1 LFDAKAQHLI
11 DSDFQ
16 PWLVY
21 AFNKRSTIMAAT
33 FRSYLDT
40 LKKNNELTIISKAVD
55 LRDIAALVPQ
65 SDKALLFSHVRG
77 YSMPVASGL
86 LQSRNRLAL
95 GLDAAYEKIET
106 KLRTAMDHP
115 INPKRVKRAPV
126 KDVIL
131 TKNKVDLYNLPVPI
145 FSIMDGGPMITAGVV
160 IAEDSEFGMNA
171 GMYRMMLNERNITG
185 IDIVTP
191 NNLRKFAE
199 RALQKKKPLPISISI
214 GTHPY
219 ELVASTFKANLGVNE
234 LTFAGGLRGAPLSLA
249 DGETIPVPCIAD
261 AEIVLEGEILPEGWV
276 HPEGPFC
283 EFNRLMGGIHMNPR
297 VRIEA
302 IMHRKD
308 PIYYALHMPWE
319 NIWMSAPI
327 YEAAAWR
334 VLHEAGVQTTAI
346 NVTPGGCCHWHIVA
360 AIKKQPGDGKNAI
373 LALLSIADIKH
384 VTIVDDDID
393 VFDSTDVEWA
403 VATRVQAD
411 RDVLIV
417 SNARAKPLDPSI
429 SPPTGGQ
436 IPTTAKM
443 GIDAT
448 IPENIPRNR
457 YNRIVYFNQG
467 KVELK
472 DYIGAGAEPARPS
485 AGNKSG
491 ESVDAVAERIL
502 AALSKSHRFFADLLA
517 LLPRAEYRTI
527 AAAVGWLHQEG
538 KIVQDGEGKY
548 QVKEERD

>member
-1 LFDAKAQHLI
+1 
-11 DSDFQ
+11 
-16 PWLVY
+16 
-21 AFNKRSTIMAAT
+21 MAAN
-33 FRSYLDT
+33 FRGYLDT
-40 LKKNNELTIISKAVD
+40 LKKNDELTVIAKTTD
-55 LRDIAALVPQ
+55 LRDVAALVPQ
-65 SDKALLFSHVRG
+65 SDKALLFTNVRG

-86 LQSRNRLAL
+86 LQSRSRLAL
-95 GLDAAYEKIET
+95 GMGAAYEKIEA

-115 INPKRVKRAPV
+115 VKPKRVTKAPV
-126 KDVIL
+126 KEVIL
-131 TKNKVDLYNLPVPI
+131 TKNKVDLYELPVPV
-145 FSIMDGGPMITAGVV
+145 FSVMDGGPMITAGVV
-160 IAEDSEFGMNA
+160 IAEDPEFGMNA
-171 GMYRMMLNERNITG
+171 GMYRLMLKERNLTG

-199 RALQKKKPLPISISI
+199 RALQRKKPLPISISI

-234 LTFAGGLRGAPLSLA
+234 LTFAGGMRGQPLALA
-249 DGETIPVPCIAD
+249 DGETIPIPCIAD

-283 EFNRLMGGIHMNPR
+283 EFNRLMGGIHMNPH
-297 VRIEA
+297 VRIKA

-334 VLHEAGVQTTAI
+334 VLHEAGVQAMAI

-360 AIKKQPGDGKNAI
+360 SIKKQPGDGKNAI
-373 LALLSIADIKH
+373 MALLSIADIKH

-393 VFDSTDVEWA
+393 VFDATDVEWA

-417 SNARAKPLDPSI
+417 SNARSKPLDPSLP
-429 SPPTGGQ
+429 PPTTGK

-448 IPENIPRNR
+448 IPENVARNR

-467 KVELK
+467 KVKLK
-472 DYIGAGAEPARPS
+472 DYLSDGDQPVKASNNGKPDETVDVMAE
-485 AGNKSG
+485 K
-491 ESVDAVAERIL
+491 IL
-502 AALSKSHRFFADLLA
+502 AALEKYHDFFPDLLA
-517 LLPRAEYRTI
+517 LFPKSDYRTI
-527 AAAVGWLHQEG
+527 ATAVGKLHQEG
-538 KIVQDGEGKY
+538 KIIQDGEGKY
-548 QVKEERD
+548 QVKGETDTRAR

>member
-1 LFDAKAQHLI
+1 
-11 DSDFQ
+11 
-16 PWLVY
+16 
-21 AFNKRSTIMAAT
+21 MAAN
-33 FRSYLDT
+33 FRSYLDA
-40 LKKNNELTIISKAVD
+40 LKKNDELTVISKSTD
-55 LRDIAALVPQ
+55 LRDVAALVPQ
-65 SDKALLFSHVRG
+65 SNKALLFTNVRG
-77 YSMPVASGL
+77 YAMPVASGL
-86 LQSRNRLAL
+86 LQSRTRIAI
-95 GLDAAYEKIET
+95 GMGVPYEKIEA
-106 KLRTAMDHP
+106 KLRSAMEHP
-115 INPKRVKRAPV
+115 VKPKRAQRAPV

-131 TKNKVDLYNLPVPI
+131 TKNRVDLYQLPVPV
-145 FSIMDGGPMITAGVV
+145 FSVMDGGPMITAGVV
-160 IAEDSEFGMNA
+160 IAEDPEFGLNA
-171 GMYRMMLNERNITG
+171 GVYRMMLKEKNITG

-199 RALQKKKPLPISISI
+199 RALQRKKPLPISVSI
-214 GTHPY
+214 GTHPA

-234 LTFAGGLRGAPLSLA
+234 LTFAGGLRGQAVPLA
-249 DGETIPVPCIAD
+249 DGKTIPVPCIAD

-297 VRIEA
+297 VRIKA

-334 VLHEAGVQTTAI
+334 VLHEAGVQATAI

-373 LALLSIADIKH
+373 LALLSVADIKH

-393 VFDSTDVEWA
+393 VFDPTDVEWA

-417 SNARAKPLDPSI
+417 SNARSKPLDPSL
-429 SPPTGGQ
+429 PPTPGR

-448 IPENIPRNR
+448 IPEDVPRIR
-457 YNRIVYFNQG
+457 YNRIIYFNQG
-467 KVELK
+467 KVDLK
-472 DYIGAGAEPARPS
+472 DYLGAA
-485 AGNKSG
+485 G
-491 ESVDAVAERIL
+491 ESAKSRSDAKPAEAVDGMSDKIL
-502 AALSKSHRFFADLLA
+502 TALGKSHHFFPDLLA
-517 LLPRAEYRTI
+517 LFPKADYRTI
-527 AAAVGWLHQEG
+527 ASAVGQLHQDG

-548 QVKEERD
+548 QVKE